1 MMDLISSLIG
11 GLGLFFLGVKGI
23 GASLSALGGRRMRA
37 AMALATRGRVTAAA
51 MGLALGALTQ
61 SSNAVTFIATS
72 MYTAGLL
79 PLARSLPALAWANS
93 GTAVLVL
100 LAAVD
105 IRLAVFWLI
114 GLAGFATYFGVDAGG
129 RLRPLLGAM
138 TGFGL
143 LFLGLETIKLG
154 AAPLQTMPMI
164 HDLFVHSGNALL
176 PPFLVGAVVT
186 LVVQSSS
193 TVTILAITLATTGLL
208 GMNQTVMVVY
218 GASLGSGLSV
228 LLLSGNLKGTARQ
241 LALFQTLFKI
251 LGTVLFLVLFAIER
265 ETGVPLVLAL
275 TGMLARSLAE
285 QMGWLFLLFQV
296 VTAVVAAPFERPALW
311 LLGKLSPPHAAET
324 LGRPRFIY
332 DQALE
337 HPPTALDLV
346 EREQAGLTGR
356 LPQLLNSVLEPG
368 LESGPGPAPRATLLA
383 AAHSVEM
390 AVSQFV
396 TDLLSR
402 GCDRPSMERAV
413 VLQNRNVLL
422 ASLRETV
429 GEFAAAVEVATR
441 PGAEESLSPMLL
453 RLTEALHL
461 LLLQLNDALTSEDG
475 DDLDLLRVMSGDRS
489 EMMDQL
495 RRRTVQAEP
504 GLGAAGHDLLFRV
517 TALFERAV
525 WLVRRQALLLGE
537 VTVAEAA
544 E

>member
-1 MMDLISSLIG
+1 MIDLISSLVG

-79 PLARSLPALAWANS
+79 PLARSLPALAWANA

-164 HDLFVHSGNALL
+164 HDLFVHSGNALA

-241 LALFQTLFKI
+241 LALFQTLFKMV
-251 LGTVLFLVLFAIER
+251 GTVLFLTLFAVER
-265 ETGVPLVLAL
+265 ETGIPLVLAL
-275 TGMLARSLAE
+275 TGRLAHTLAE

-296 VTAVVAAPFERPALW
+296 VTAVVMAPFERPALW

-356 LPQLLNSVLEPG
+356 LPQLLDSVLEPG
-368 LESGPGPAPRATLLA
+368 SGPAPRATLLA

-422 ASLRETV
+422 ASMRETV
-429 GEFAAAVEVATR
+429 GEFATAVELATR

-461 LLLQLNDALTSEDG
+461 LLLQLNDALASEDD
-475 DDLDLLRVMSGDRS
+475 DDLALLRVMSGDRS